1 MREKNHSLNALFS
14 SLLGSPMSEFSETNR
29 ESKLEID
36 LVVYLII
43 NAAKGAKQI
52 VQYHATPEAD

>member
-1 MREKNHSLNALFS
+1 
-14 SLLGSPMSEFSETNR
+14 MSEFSETNR